1 MSTVRERR
9 LTEEYAELE
18 EYARLHPRVRIAQVE
33 GSPPERYEIEYRI
46 SSLVDNE
53 GSVKVAKEHLVEVA
67 ISRNFPRTPPDCRML
82 TPVFHPNID
91 ATEILLDEH
100 WNSETTLVSLVIRI
114 GEMLSFQRYHI
125 ASSVNPAAV
134 EWISTHIDQLPL
146 DEIDL
151 HDVSN
156 AQSPVD
162 SDSATNPQAK
172 TTPSLTAL
180 AAEPM
185 PDSVKL
191 TCPECGASY
200 YVRTNAD
207 GKEVQCKKCRKTFLV
222 KL

>member
-9 LTEEYAELE
+9 LTQEYTELE
-18 EYARLHPRVRIAQVE
+18 EYARLHPRIRIAQVE

-46 SSLVDNE
+46 SSLVDNDE
-53 GSVKVAKEHLVEVA
+53 SIKVAKEHLVEVA
-67 ISRNFPRTPPDCRML
+67 ISRNYPRTPPDCRML
-82 TPVFHPNID
+82 TSVFHPNID
-91 ATEILLDEH
+91 TTDIHLDEH

-114 GEMLSFQRYHI
+114 GEMLSYQRYHI
-125 ASSVNPAAV
+125 TSAVNSAAV
-134 EWISTHIDQLPL
+134 EWISKNIDQLPL

-151 HDVSN
+151 HDVSCDESLADLEN
-156 AQSPVD
+156 T
-162 SDSATNPQAK
+162 TNPQAE

-185 PDSVKL
+185 PNSVKL

-200 YVRTNAD
+200 YVRENAD
-207 GKEVQCKKCRKTFLV
+207 GKEVQCKNCRKTFLV